1 MRYPTPRLFR
11 MHLGALL
18 AASATLACRTGPAPS
33 SAEVGD
39 AMPAPT
45 ASPASPAPPA
55 PTVSPTVDVLVGDA
69 ARYARERLG
78 MPEPRLAFVRIGC
91 VDSSGTLDPRSDRCA
106 GSVVATFEDDSSLL
120 GDPAFVAIGARG
132 LTGTRAPRGSVVSVA
147 PARCTPGA
155 LLATARTRG
164 LSWERANDFY
174 VSYGPRKGGGA
185 IWTVGP
191 KDAPM
196 LTSTDDECVA
206 TAAGAGQR

>member
-1 MRYPTPRLFR
+1 MSTHARMRHPTPRLLR
-11 MHLGALL
+11 MHFVPLF
-18 AASATLACRTGPAPS
+18 AASATLACRTEPAPS
-33 SAEVGD
+33 SPEVGD
-39 AMPAPT
+39 ALPAPT
-45 ASPASPAPPA
+45 AP
-55 PTVSPTVDVLVGDA
+55 PTVDVLVGDA

-78 MPEPRLAFVRIGC
+78 MAEPRLSFVLIGC
-91 VDSSGTLDPRSDRCA
+91 VDSSGALDPRSDRCA
-106 GSVVATFEDDSSLL
+106 GSVVATFEDDSSLVA
-120 GDPAFVAIGARG
+120 DPAFVAIGARG

-164 LSWERANDFY
+164 LSWERARDFY

-185 IWTVGP
+185 VWTVGP

-206 TAAGAGQR
+206 TAAGQR